1 MVPFLFCSFGNILG
15 FSSFG
20 YCCDFCP
27 TRSVL
32 FVPWYLRYSVSGGLS
47 IIDCVAFRKSQNLSP
62 ICFYTSER
70 VSWRELALWWCYG
83 QSVVM
88 HCSWLSGMQEAA
100 IVLRGKNQCRQL
112 LVKASGRPWLLASW
126 LHLFYKYGGA
136 SDSSWKMCIVE
147 KKTARISKLHQNLL
161 IPLSHEHF
169 EVLSCLLLSEQG
181 LFALHP
187 EISRLW
193 ICRCQKLTQSNRKGK
208 RGPRKKE
215 VWHAEGHQ
223 GGEAWKAWRSQKG
236 WRADVWAA
244 SAGAPGEKCTG
255 TDCQARLKFPW

>member
-1 MVPFLFCSFGNILG
+1 MFIMAQGQVSAGGASRRAPVAMQAIFLIEFQYQRWWWICHQSGNLAFLVGHSNMVPFLFCSFGNILG

-32 FVPWYLRYSVSGGLS
+32 FVPWYLRYSVSGELS

-100 IVLRGKNQCRQL
+100 IVLRGKNHCRQL

-126 LHLFYKYGGA
+126 LHLFYKYGGT

-147 KKTARISKLHQNLL
+147 KKLQGSQNC
-161 IPLSHEHF
+161 IKIF
-169 EVLSCLLLSEQG
+169 
-181 LFALHP
+181 
-187 EISRLW
+187 
-193 ICRCQKLTQSNRKGK
+193 
-208 RGPRKKE
+208 
-215 VWHAEGHQ
+215 
-223 GGEAWKAWRSQKG
+223 
-236 WRADVWAA
+236 
-244 SAGAPGEKCTG
+244 
-255 TDCQARLKFPW
+255 